1 MTKCEHRASLIEI
14 QKHKG
19 MQRRYGNSVSP
30 SVSQSADRALPA
42 LMMLKA
48 GYPVYLESH
57 QNFLYQLGN
66 NTAWQQYWELYT
78 TLLVEYT
85 VNISSR
91 WVNEIERKTDV
102 HHQ

>member
-48 GYPVYLESH
+48 GYPVYEESH
-57 QNFLYQLGN
+57 QNFPLPTGKQYSVATILG
-66 NTAWQQYWELYT
+66 
-78 TLLVEYT
+78 T
-85 VNISSR
+85 VYDP
-91 WVNEIERKTDV
+91 VG
-102 HHQ
+102 